1 MYIDLELN
9 ALSISD
15 VNVNLTRH
23 VEDRSSGFPNDR
35 TIHHQRIYQLILR
48 TNSVQKSIEIR

>member
-15 VNVNLTRH
+15 VNVSLTRH

-35 TIHHQRIYQLILR
+35 TIQHQRIYQLILR
-48 TNSVQKSIEIR
+48 TNSANINRN